1 MKTFFRKPIVVFVL
15 RLTFGIILL
24 ALIIGRIDIELVKD
38 EILRSNYWLFIGAVG
53 VTFFAW
59 LINVVKWRWIILKTT
74 TSSPISSWRLLAL
87 NFISYFYATA
97 LPGGLLIGEI
107 AKGYRLLKTE
117 TDKAKLALSII
128 LDRLTGFWG
137 IMILGVGA
145 LVWPATRVS
154 SSLQWQL
161 LLWLAVLLAGSLL
174 PLIFFWKPA
183 LLRILL
189 AIPVLSDKIWY
200 RAIIQKIEDALL
212 FYRGNHKSLITV
224 VVLAVV
230 FQLVSSLSL
239 FLLSL
244 SLGLPISLL
253 ELIWVYAIVSTL
265 LFVPITVAGF
275 GIREGSFLYF
285 FSLLG
290 ILPEKALGFAALVFA
305 VQLIFALIG
314 FLVTVFSRK

>member
-1 MKTFFRKPIVVFVL
+1 MKTFFRKPIVVFLL
-15 RLTFGIILL
+15 RLTFSIILL
-24 ALIIGRIDIELVKD
+24 ALIINRIDIELVKD
-38 EILRSNYWLFIGAVG
+38 EISRSNYWLFIGAVG
-53 VTFFAW
+53 ITFFAW
-59 LINVVKWRWIILKTT
+59 LINVVKWRRIILTMT
-74 TSSPISSWRLLAL
+74 DSPLSFWRLLAL

-107 AKGYRLLKTE
+107 AKGYRLLRNEK
-117 TDKAKLALSII
+117 DKARLALSIV

-145 LVWPATRVS
+145 LVWPVTRVS
-154 SSLQWQL
+154 PSLQWQL
-161 LLWLAVLLAGSLL
+161 LLWLVVLLAGSLL
-174 PLIFFWKPA
+174 SMIFFWKPA

-189 AIPVLSDKIWY
+189 AIPFLSDRIWY
-200 RAIIQKIEDALL
+200 RVIIQKIEDALL
-212 FYRGNHKSLITV
+212 FYRGNHRPMIVV

-253 ELIWVYAIVSTL
+253 ELIWVYAIVSIL
-265 LFVPITVAGF
+265 LFIPITVAGF

-314 FLVTVFSRK
+314 FLVLVFSRK

>member
-1 MKTFFRKPIVVFVL
+1 M
-15 RLTFGIILL
+15 
-24 ALIIGRIDIELVKD
+24 VKD
-38 EILRSNYWLFIGAVG
+38 EILRSNYWLFIGAIG
-53 VTFFAW
+53 VTFLAW
-59 LINVVKWRWIILKTT
+59 LVNVAKWRRIILTT
-74 TSSPISSWRLLAL
+74 TSGPISSWRLLAL

-97 LPGGLLIGEI
+97 LPGGMLIGEI
-107 AKGYRLLKTE
+107 AKGYRFLKNE
-117 TDKAKLALSII
+117 KDKAKLALSIV

-145 LVWPATRVS
+145 MVWPVAHVS
-154 SSLQWQL
+154 SYPRGQL
-161 LLWLAVLLAGSLL
+161 LLWLAVLLAGSLS

-212 FYRGNHKSLITV
+212 FYRGNHGSMIAV

-265 LFVPITVAGF
+265 LFIPITVAGF

-314 FLVTVFSRK
+314 FLVLVFSRK